1 MTGPLTPR
9 RTRRAAERDRVRR
22 EPAPPV
28 GNPDTRRRRLGQLLF
43 AAVAVAVL
51 GVGGWLAFGDF
62 VAPRG
67 SAADGTIGV
76 QASMAG
82 FTPKEI
88 VVAAG
93 QEVTLDFWTQDSSIH
108 LERGVHTLNSED
120 LGLAVE
126 LPGADAVAMSRTRVT
141 FTAPTEPGTYEVYCD
156 TCCGGRANPTMRG
169 TVRVEA

>member
-1 MTGPLTPR
+1 MTRPVTPR
-9 RTRRAAERDRVRR
+9 RTRRAAERDRAPR
-22 EPAPPV
+22 EPAPPA
-28 GNPDTRRRRLGQLLF
+28 GNPDPRRRRLGQVLF
-43 AAVAVAVL
+43 GAVALAVL
-51 GVGGWLAFGDF
+51 GIGGWLAFGDF

-67 SAADGTIGV
+67 NAADDAIGV

-93 QEVTLDFWTQDSSIH
+93 QDVTLDFWTRDSSLH

-120 LGLAVE
+120 LGLAIE
-126 LPGADAVAMSRTRVT
+126 LPGADAVASSHVSVT
-141 FTAPTEPGTYEVYCD
+141 FTAPTEPGTYEIFCD

>member
-1 MTGPLTPR
+1 
-9 RTRRAAERDRVRR
+9 
-22 EPAPPV
+22 
-28 GNPDTRRRRLGQLLF
+28 
-43 AAVAVAVL
+43 VAVGVL

-62 VAPRG
+62 LTPRG
-67 SAADGTIGV
+67 STSDGAISL

-82 FTPKEI
+82 FTPREI
-88 VVAAG
+88 VVSAG
-93 QEVTLDFWTQDSSIH
+93 QEVSLEFWTQDSSIH

-126 LPGADAVAMSRTRVT
+126 LPGADAVASSRISVT
-141 FTAPTEPGTYEVYCD
+141 FTAPTEAGTYEVFCD